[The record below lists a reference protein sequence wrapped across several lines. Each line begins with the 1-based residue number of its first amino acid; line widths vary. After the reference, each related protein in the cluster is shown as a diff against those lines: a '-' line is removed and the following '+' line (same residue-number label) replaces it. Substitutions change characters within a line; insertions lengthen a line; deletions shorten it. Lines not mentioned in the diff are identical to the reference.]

1 MQISRSRTIISA
13 VLAITLTAAVNHEG
27 FAQEK
32 GEGVFSRNTVEIGF
46 VVSDLDK
53 AAKFYTEVV
62 GMTEIKGFTAP
73 AEMATKFGLT
83 DGHAIKVRKFALAD
97 VKDSPA
103 LKMMSFPKVDV
114 AKPDQ
119 KFIHST
125 LGWSYL
131 TMFVNDMGDVVK
143 RAEKA
148 GVKFLGETPAKLG
161 GNNYLSVFQDLD
173 GNYIELI
180 GPAKTNLD
188 KFGASDI
195 KSDLNRVRTKVA
207 ALVQKRRVE
216 SNSKQ
221 K

>member
-1 MQISRSRTIISA
+1 MHILRILSTTTFA
-13 VLAITLTAAVNHEG
+13 VTLTLIASHASH
-27 FAQEK
+27 AQEK
-32 GEGVFSRNTVEIGF
+32 AEGVFARNTVEIGF
-46 VVSDLDK
+46 VVSDLEK
-53 AAKFYTEVV
+53 SAKFYTEVV
-62 GMTEIKGFTAP
+62 GMTEVKGFSVP
-73 AEMATKFGLT
+73 GEVGTKFGLT

-131 TMFVNDMGDVVK
+131 TMFVSDMGDVVA

-161 GNNYLSVFQDLD
+161 GDSYLSVFQDLD

-180 GPAKTNLD
+180 GPAKTNMD
-188 KFGASDI
+188 KFGANNI
-195 KSDLNRVRTKVA
+195 KTVRTKVA
-207 ALVQKRRVE
+207 ALIKKRAATKTKVAV
-216 SNSKQ
+216 KP
-221 K
+221 

>member
-1 MQISRSRTIISA
+1 MRSLPLQLTTVFTLIVA
-13 VLAITLTAAVNHEG
+13 LASSVCHGQDEPKAD
-27 FAQEK
+27 
-32 GEGVFSRNTVEIGF
+32 GVFSRHTMEIGF
-46 VVSDLDK
+46 VVSDVEK

-73 AEMATKFGLT
+73 AQVATKFGLT

-103 LKMMSFPKVDV
+103 LKMMSFPGVDV

-131 TMFVNDMGDVVK
+131 TMFVNDMGDVVA

-161 GNNYLSVFQDLD
+161 GNNYLSVYQDLD
-173 GNYIELI
+173 GNFIELI
-180 GPAKTNLD
+180 GPAKTNLN
-188 KFGASDI
+188 KFGTTNI
-195 KSDLNRVRTKVA
+195 KAVRTKVA
-207 ALVQKRRVE
+207 AMIQRERAKSIAKTE
-216 SNSKQ
+216 
-221 K
+221 

>member
-1 MQISRSRTIISA
+1 MQISRRLVA
-13 VLAITLTAAVNHEG
+13 AILTSTLILVGSTASE
-27 FAQEK
+27 AQETA
-32 GEGVFSRNTVEIGF
+32 EGVFSRNTMEIGF
-46 VVSDLDK
+46 VVSDLEK
-53 AAKFYTEVV
+53 AAKFYTDVV
-62 GMTEIKGFTAP
+62 GMTEVKGFTAP
-73 AEMATKFGLT
+73 AEVATKFGLT
-83 DGHAIKVRKFALAD
+83 DNQAIKVRKFALAD

-103 LKMMSFPKVDV
+103 LKMMSFPKLDV
-114 AKPDQ
+114 AKQDQ

-131 TMFVNDMGDVVK
+131 TMFVNDMGDVVA

-148 GVKFLGETPAKLG
+148 GVKFLGETPAKIG

-188 KFGASDI
+188 KFGATDI
-195 KSDLNRVRTKVA
+195 KAVRTKVA
-207 ALVQKRRVE
+207 ALIKKQSER
-216 SNSKQ
+216 NSKS